1 MSTRG
6 RLVKSHEDITMTVFT
21 FFGWNAVVSKLSVRV
36 ASDPTST
43 KQFSDMD
50 DANTYYEELISRR
63 QRGASVI

>member
-1 MSTRG
+1 
-6 RLVKSHEDITMTVFT
+6 MTVFT

>member
-1 MSTRG
+1 
-6 RLVKSHEDITMTVFT
+6 MTVFT
-21 FFGWNAVVSKLSVRV
+21 FFGRNAVVSKLSVRV